1 MKVSGAASE
10 DECHKNDCLSEIGM
24 RKSLSLQGERSE
36 AVVQTYG
43 WHTCFEGRRASENLS
58 VIMAGLRMMTRSA
71 QQRPSN

>member
-43 WHTCFEGRRASENLS
+43 
-58 VIMAGLRMMTRSA
+58 
-71 QQRPSN
+71 